1 MKYDVFVS
9 YSRNDSDFSD
19 EICHV
24 LNAYKQ
30 YYSFSYFIDRE
41 AVTSK
46 HDYLK
51 RISEAIAQSKTM
63 LFLASKNSTKSDF
76 CSKELLFADKRN
88 IVIHQYRIDNSVLPN
103 DIEMLLGTHHYRQAS
118 DFSIEDMVQEVLSSA
133 LGQNIESLV
142 KLKTSVDDCR
152 QSQVAIMS
160 PSQGNQ
166 IDKNEGIS
174 LGHEN
179 SQPQHKDI
187 NAKETE
193 QKKPIDCRVDKR
205 AFLFPLPNI
214 DIVKTLCLLIVIGF
228 ASWVIFNVDFNTSSN
243 QESPKMT
250 IIPPDYQAKKAPKG
264 YFDVEKKKI
273 GGFACVSKD
282 SLWGFINEDRLLIIP
297 LVFEDVFAFNEG
309 LAQVKYNGKWGFVDT
324 IGNIVV
330 EPQYESVS
338 KFVNGFAGVEI
349 DGKFGFINKSG
360 DLVIPAIYD
369 NVWAFSEGKAKVW
382 MDEQSFYIT
391 TTGERIE

>member
-1 MKYDVFVS
+1 MKYDVFIS

-118 DFSIEDMVQEVLSSA
+118 DFSIENMVQEVLSSA
-133 LGQNIESLV
+133 LERNIEPLI
-142 KLKTSVDDCR
+142 KLQSRIDDYCPPQETITS
-152 QSQVAIMS
+152 
-160 PSQGNQ
+160 PTKGNQ
-166 IDKNEGIS
+166 IEKNENLSSVDVKTKPHHNDVDG
-174 LGHEN
+174 
-179 SQPQHKDI
+179 
-187 NAKETE
+187 KETE
-193 QKKPIDCRVDKR
+193 RKKHVSDRVEKKNI
-205 AFLFPLPNI
+205 LFKFPNI

-228 ASWVIFNVDFNTSSN
+228 ASWVVLNKISN

-250 IIPPDYQAKKAPKG
+250 IIPLDYQATKAPKG
-264 YFDVEKKKI
+264 FFDVEKKYSE
-273 GGFACVSKD
+273 GFACVGKD
-282 SLWGFINEDRLLIIP
+282 SLWGFINEDRLIVIP

-309 LAQVKYNGKWGFVDT
+309 LAQVKYDGCWGFVDT
-324 IGNIVV
+324 VGRVAV

-349 DGKFGFINKSG
+349 DGKFGFINKCG
-360 DLVIPAIYD
+360 ELVVPAIYD
-369 NVWAFSEGKAKVW
+369 NVWAFSEDKAKVW
-382 MDEQSFYIT
+382 KDGESFYIT
-391 TTGERIE
+391 TSGVKIE